1 MKTIFI
7 LFLLILIALAVSAQ
21 KPVPFKTTFSRKPGV
36 ATIIQCKI
44 DTGTGKKINAYALV
58 KKVYRDAP
66 YKETVV
72 TNNFLRGFQYDVI
85 KVLHNDKKTPY
96 KHVVSIYHY

>member
-7 LFLLILIALAVSAQ
+7 LILITLIALVISAQ
-21 KPVPFKTTFSRKPGV
+21 TKPKWTLSRKP
-36 ATIIQCKI
+36 ATSILIQCKI

-58 KKVYRDAP
+58 QKVYRDAP

-72 TNNFLRGFQYDVI
+72 KYNFLRGFQYDVL

-96 KHVVSIYHY
+96 KHVVAVYHY